1 MRVRD
6 LVTDIPGCEILDHFC
21 EAREYRDQDE
31 HQGSAEQIEQK
42 VQYGA
47 SLAVPVG
54 RQRCQKVRGDGPDGG
69 ADDQIYSHIIAD
81 KSLHCK
87 GLENDDRRRGTL
99 QQRCEQDSEEHR
111 NRRVFQRREERNKR
125 CAL

>member
-6 LVTDIPGCEILDHFC
+6 LVPHIPGREILDQFS

-31 HQGSAEQIEQK
+31 HKGSAEQIEQK

-69 ADDQIYSHIIAD
+69 ADYQIYSHIIAD

-87 GLENDDRRRGTL
+87 GLENDDRRRGAL
-99 QQRCEQDSEEHR
+99 QQCCEQDAENDR
-111 NRRVFQRREERNKR
+111 YCRIFQRREERNKR